1 MTRHSSIT
9 VLLADDHGL
18 VRAGIR
24 RVLEEAGDMLVVGEA
39 SNGDDAIQLAS
50 RLQPNVVILDIS
62 MPKMDG
68 IETIERLVAI
78 VPQVK
83 ILVVTMHPEEH
94 FAFRMMK
101 GGCQGYVTKDVLPH
115 ELIEAVRTVASG
127 RQYLSAKAKGIID
140 SQTVSNNA
148 VPETA
153 SLSDREIQVLCLVAR
168 GFKLREVADQLNL
181 SVRTVETYELR
192 LRQKLGLRNK
202 VDISRFAY
210 QNKLI

>member
-1 MTRHSSIT
+1 MRQNPSIR
-9 VLLADDHGL
+9 VLLADDHSL

-39 SNGDDAIQLAS
+39 GNGDEAI
-50 RLQPNVVILDIS
+50 RLTLRLKPDVVVLDIS

-68 IETIERLVAI
+68 METVERLLTLA
-78 VPQVK
+78 PRVK
-83 ILVVTMHPEEH
+83 ILVLTMHPEEH
-94 FAFRMMK
+94 FAVRMMK
-101 GGCQGYVTKDVLPH
+101 AGCGGYVTKDVLPH
-115 ELIEAVRTVASG
+115 ELRDAVRTVASG
-127 RQYLSAKAKGIID
+127 RQYLSARGKDVVAT
-140 SQTVSNNA
+140 QTVSTNVGPGA
-148 VPETA
+148 A
-153 SLSDREIQVLCLVAR
+153 ALSDRELQVLCLVAR

-192 LRQKLGLRNK
+192 LRQKLGLQNK